1 MCEDLS
7 EWLTEDFEDREEE
20 LRAQGDPK
28 TLKLVEKR
36 REKAEK
42 RLKKTR
48 DQTDKEKGNRYLNSF
63 TYFMAL
69 AFLNIEP
76 LGIIK
81 LRRDCKHGNNE
92 TNANAKMV
100 NEF

>member
-7 EWLTEDFEDREEE
+7 QYLTEDFEDREEV

-28 TLKLVEKR
+28 TLKLVEKK

-48 DQTDKEKGNRYLNSF
+48 DQTDKEKGNRYF
-63 TYFMAL
+63 
-69 AFLNIEP
+69 
-76 LGIIK
+76 K
-81 LRRDCKHGNNE
+81 
-92 TNANAKMV
+92 
-100 NEF
+100 EFYLLL

>member
-1 MCEDLS
+1 MCEYLS
-7 EWLTEDFEDREEE
+7 QYLTEDFEDREEV

-48 DQTDKEKGNRYLNSF
+48 DQTDKEKGNRYF
-63 TYFMAL
+63 
-69 AFLNIEP
+69 
-76 LGIIK
+76 K
-81 LRRDCKHGNNE
+81 
-92 TNANAKMV
+92 
-100 NEF
+100 EFYLLL

>member
-1 MCEDLS
+1 MMCEELS
-7 EWLTEDFEDREEE
+7 ECLTEEFEDREAV

-48 DQTDKEKGNRYLNSF
+48 DQTDKEKENRYF
-63 TYFMAL
+63 T
-69 AFLNIEP
+69 
-76 LGIIK
+76 
-81 LRRDCKHGNNE
+81 
-92 TNANAKMV
+92 
-100 NEF
+100 

>member
-1 MCEDLS
+1 MPVMPKCSKCKVNAFLVLFNSFDRKLCEHLS
-7 EWLTEDFEDREEE
+7 RCLTEEFEDREAV

-48 DQTDKEKGNRYLNSF
+48 DQTDKEKGNRYF
-63 TYFMAL
+63 
-69 AFLNIEP
+69 
-76 LGIIK
+76 
-81 LRRDCKHGNNE
+81 R
-92 TNANAKMV
+92 
-100 NEF
+100 